1 MKIRKLREY
10 TTEAFSELKK
20 LQTGDKL
27 LPKTGFDFIDNHL
40 GGVLPGD
47 VILISS
53 LSGVGKTQTLHT
65 MKKNILDTKINPKAN
80 DYIFLDV
87 SLEMKVFNIILR
99 GVANITNKKKS
110 EILFNE
116 FNDEEKE
123 RVKLYYEELNDDR
136 QYINQTPTTPSEF
149 YASVSEFLEEH
160 KDRDAVFIALDHV
173 LLMSGSDKQSVL
185 EQLSENINQLKL
197 RYDNVYFILLSQ
209 NNRGLLGRAVEKNN
223 AAAPNASDVFGSSF
237 LDQLCS
243 FNIILYNPFKLGISQ
258 YMKVNPSRYEYLSEH
273 FGEEDSKGRVSFE
286 TEGKIFAHVVKARE
300 SDIPFHNIFV
310 INMDLPQD
318 EIEKIKEKNTKPQL
332 QAPNFPKQ
340 IEENPYKD
348 VTPNFDLSGSF
359 DKEEDNTDKPF

>member
-20 LQTGDKL
+20 LQTGDKV

-53 LSGVGKTQTLHT
+53 LSGVGKTETLHT
-65 MKKNILDTKINPKAN
+65 MKKNILDIKINPNAGN
-80 DYIFLDV
+80 YIFCDF
-87 SLEMKVFNIILR
+87 SLEMKVFNVVLR
-99 GVANITNKKKS
+99 GISNITNKKKS
-110 EILFNE
+110 EVLFNE
-116 FNDEEKE
+116 FTKEEKKK
-123 RVKLYYEELNDDR
+123 VKTYYEGLNDDR
-136 QYINQTPTTPSEF
+136 QYISQTPTTPSEF
-149 YASVSEFLEEH
+149 YTAASEFLEGH
-160 KDRDAVFIALDHV
+160 KDKEAVFLSVDHV
-173 LLMSGSDKQSVL
+173 LLLSGSDKQALL

-197 RYDNVYFILLSQ
+197 RYENVYFILLSQ
-209 NNRGLLGRAVEKNN
+209 NNRGLLNRIAEKNN

-258 YMKVNPSRYEYLSEH
+258 YMKVNPSRYDYLENH

-310 INMDLPQD
+310 INMNLPQE
-318 EIEKIKEKNTKPQL
+318 EIEKITEKKTKP
-332 QAPNFPKQ
+332 QAPNFTKQ
-340 IEENPYKD
+340 IEENPYKGIE
-348 VTPNFDLSGSF
+348 PNFDLGNSF
-359 DKEEDNTDKPF
+359 DNKSSNVDVPF